1 MSAEFQTS
9 TVFFP
14 LGRLTEDFY
23 AIYMSRYDTDISEG
37 VVLDGL
43 PAVQCSR
50 ESDTSLATLFWDDTS
65 RTTFRKASLPGNT
78 IVPIEVKEDE
88 NLVGHTIRCGWPV
101 AFLEDVASPPEDDED
116 LFDGVEIV
124 TEELP

>member
-1 MSAEFQTS
+1 MPAEFQTA

-23 AIYMSRYDTDISEG
+23 SVYMSRYDTDISEG

-43 PAVQCSR
+43 PAAQCSR

-65 RTTFRKASLPGNT
+65 RTTFRKASLPGKT
-78 IVPIEVKEDE
+78 ILPIEVEEDG

-101 AFLEDVASPPEDDED
+101 AFLEDVANPPAGDED
-116 LFDGVEIV
+116 LFDGVTI
-124 TEELP
+124 LP